1 MLRRAIGRM
10 LWVFPVYRT
19 YGTGSAAPDDDAAVR
34 FLPNLMMVHLSE
46 ESSNLLF
53 DTLAEWTEILK
64 TTSLGRRM
72 NDNIP
77 PESAQSRAKRK
88 R

>member
-1 MLRRAIGRM
+1 MADFCHFVEFFGVSWEGKM
-10 LWVFPVYRT
+10 
-19 YGTGSAAPDDDAAVR
+19 VR
-34 FLPNLMMVHLSE
+34 LSE

-53 DTLAEWTEILK
+53 ETLAEWTEILK

-77 PESAQSRAKRK
+77 PKPAQSRAKKK